1 MADGV
6 ETVLQVLDEAGF
18 ERLPKPLVVGGST
31 FDFDAAARGT
41 GVSHDLVVVAT
52 RQQQR
57 RLVRLMAGLSRTLD
71 QLDSK
76 RPVSLVLL
84 DGHRDGASTE
94 DLERHA
100 RVLTINSANPNAD
113 QVRQAVAVLLPLTL
127 PSPTS
132 RGREPLEEVSR
143 ILGSSATEEH
153 QLLLDAATTGPDA
166 VREALRRFVDGASGD
181 ADDTGSTS

>member
-6 ETVLQVLDEAGF
+6 ETVLRVLDEAGF

-52 RQQQR
+52 TQQQR

-76 RPVSLVLL
+76 RPVTLVLL
-84 DGHRDGASTE
+84 HGPAGASAE

-100 RVLTINSANPNAD
+100 RVLTINSADPNVE
-113 QVRQAVAVLLPLTL
+113 QVRQAVAVLLPLAL

-153 QLLLDAATTGPDA
+153 RLLLDAATTGPDA
-166 VREALRRFVDGASGD
+166 VREALRRYVDGASDD
-181 ADDTGSTS
+181 ADDAGSTS